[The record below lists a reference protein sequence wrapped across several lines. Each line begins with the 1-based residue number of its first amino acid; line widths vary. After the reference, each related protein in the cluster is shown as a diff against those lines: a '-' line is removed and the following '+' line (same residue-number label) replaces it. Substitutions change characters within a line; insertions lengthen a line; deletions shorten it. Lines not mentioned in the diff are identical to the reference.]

1 MLIGTRPRTPSTMR
15 TTSGASP
22 RGGMKS
28 ISRTTPS
35 AVSNSVSSTRVSSRY
50 RRRTARI
57 SPAGAIVQ
65 WPFSSV
71 PSSAAKIAPESNR
84 GTHSQSIEPLRPTSA
99 EVCVSAMIA

>member
-1 MLIGTRPRTPSTMR
+1 MRIGTRPRTPSTMR

-28 ISRTTPS
+28 ITRTTPS
-35 AVSNSVSSTRVSSRY
+35 VVSNSVSSTRVSSRY
-50 RRRTARI
+50 RRRVAVI
-57 SPAGAIVQ
+57 SPAGAMVQ

-84 GTHSQSIEPLRPTSA
+84 GTHSQSMAPLRPTRA
-99 EVCVSAMIA
+99 AVWVSAMIA